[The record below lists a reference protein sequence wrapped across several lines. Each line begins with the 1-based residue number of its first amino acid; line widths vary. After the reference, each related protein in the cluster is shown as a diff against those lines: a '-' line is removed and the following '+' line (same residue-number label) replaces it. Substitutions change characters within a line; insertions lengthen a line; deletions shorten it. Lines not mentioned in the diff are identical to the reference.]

1 MNHSQILSP
10 LLTDLYEL
18 TMAAAYFDRQMHE
31 SASFSLFVRH
41 NKRRGYYVAAGLAP
55 VLDFLASFRF
65 ASDDID
71 YLKETNLFKAPFLD
85 YLTGLRFGGDVWA
98 IPEGSLFFPN
108 EPILEIT
115 APLIEAQILE
125 TVLINIMGLHTLIAT
140 KAARCV
146 DAAQGRMLIDFG
158 LRRTQGMS
166 AGMAAARS
174 TYLAGFDATSNVL
187 AGKQYGIPISGTMAH
202 SFIQSFE
209 TELDAFLSYARSFP
223 ERCVLLIDTFDTI
236 KGAHT
241 AVRAAK
247 QMRNSGDR
255 LVGVRLDSGDL
266 VALSKEVRE
275 IFDSAGL
282 KDVKIFT
289 SGGLDEHGV
298 AEAVAQGAAIDAFG
312 VGTKIGVSADV
323 PYLDMVY
330 KMVQYADRPVCKLSP
345 GKITL
350 AGRKQIY
357 RCQDDKGC
365 YTYDTIG
372 LRGERFPDA
381 QALLDQVMQQGRRLE
396 PGPDLKRIKN
406 HFEIELK
413 RLPTKYRALSDPAC
427 YPVKVS
433 PKLQKIQPD

>member
-158 LRRTQGMS
+158 LRRTQGML

-174 TYLAGFDATSNVL
+174 TYLVGFEATSNVL
-187 AGKQYGIPISGTMAH
+187 AGKRYGIPISGTMAH
-202 SFIQSFE
+202 SFVQSFE
-209 TELDAFLSYARSFP
+209 SESEAFQAYAQSFP
-223 ERCVLLIDTFDTI
+223 KRCVLLIDTFDTI
-236 KGAHT
+236 QGAHA
-241 AVRAAK
+241 AVRVAK
-247 QMRNSGDR
+247 QMQNSGDR

-266 VALSKEVRE
+266 VALSKEVRQ

-282 KDVKIFT
+282 EEVKIFA
-289 SGGLDEHGV
+289 SGGLDEHRIAETV
-298 AEAVAQGAAIDAFG
+298 ALGAAIDAYG
-312 VGTKIGVSADV
+312 VGTIIGVSADM

-345 GKITL
+345 GKMTL
-350 AGRKQIY
+350 AGRKQVY

-365 YTYDTIG
+365 YMYDTIG
-372 LRGERFPDA
+372 LHGEEIPKA
-381 QALLDQVMQQGRRLE
+381 QALLYQVMQQGRRLE
-396 PGPDLKRIKN
+396 PSPDLESTKK
-406 HFEIELK
+406 HFQIEFK
-413 RLPTKYRALSDPAC
+413 RLPVKYRVLSDPAC

-433 PKLQKIQPD
+433 RKLREIQPD